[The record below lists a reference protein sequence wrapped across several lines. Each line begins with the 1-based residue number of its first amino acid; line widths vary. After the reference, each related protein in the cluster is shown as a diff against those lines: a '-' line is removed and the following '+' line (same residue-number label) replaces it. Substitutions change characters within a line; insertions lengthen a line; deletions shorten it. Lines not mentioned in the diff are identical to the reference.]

1 MATMNKLNLKLIKRA
16 LVVARPWWI
25 SEEKRKAWGMLVLLV
40 ADTRFNV
47 LFNAQAGE
55 FTSALAARDGG

>member
-1 MATMNKLNLKLIKRA
+1 MGRSPTTR
-16 LVVARPWWI
+16 
-25 SEEKRKAWGMLVLLV
+25 WGLLVLLV
-40 ADTRFNV
+40 ADTRFDV

>member
-16 LVVARPWWI
+16 LVGARPCWI
-25 SEEKRKAWGMLVLLV
+25 SEEKRKAWGLLV

>member
-16 LVVARPWWI
+16 LVVARPCWI
-25 SEEKRKAWGMLVLLV
+25 SEEKRKAWGLLVLLV
-40 ADTRFNV
+40 ADTRFDV

-55 FTSALAARDGG
+55 FTSALEARDGG